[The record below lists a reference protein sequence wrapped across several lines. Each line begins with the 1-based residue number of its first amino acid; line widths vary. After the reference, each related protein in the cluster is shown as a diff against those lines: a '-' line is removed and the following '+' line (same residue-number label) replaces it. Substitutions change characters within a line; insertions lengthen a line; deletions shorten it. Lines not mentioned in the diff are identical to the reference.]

1 MLSQNHLILHAQLMF
16 SGAKSLYGS
25 NCYSKTLQGWDYVC
39 DPPPKENLTSNNFFK
54 FIALKNMLLSILKY
68 SNGKKSIEFTS
79 FPQIFPD
86 MCQKYVEILYI
97 EISFKKAFLL
107 YDKS

>member
-1 MLSQNHLILHAQLMF
+1 
-16 SGAKSLYGS
+16 
-25 NCYSKTLQGWDYVC
+25 
-39 DPPPKENLTSNNFFK
+39 
-54 FIALKNMLLSILKY
+54 MLLSILKY